1 MACGKEC
8 GDDDVVELTN
18 GCICCT
24 VADDFLP
31 TIEAILDRPDRPDH
45 IT

>member
-1 MACGKEC
+1 
-8 GDDDVVELTN
+8 VIELSN

-31 TIEAILDRPDRPDH
+31 TMRKILARDPRPS
-45 IT
+45 TS